1 MLKNEDILTRFSM
14 KVWLFSEVIQYV
26 EMKKEEPDEK
36 LLENAGMC
44 SSICLCTVNYL
55 TEKTFC
61 EYRPMLM
68 MDSFTL
74 KSIYYRYRESGIL
87 DLQNW
92 AEICLQCAV
101 AFRKFI
107 LDLSKN

>member
-1 MLKNEDILTRFSM
+1 MLKNADILTKVSM
-14 KVWLFSEVIQYV
+14 KVWLFSEVIHYV
-26 EMKKEEPDEK
+26 EMKKEDPDEN
-36 LLENAGMC
+36 LLKNAGIC

-55 TEKTFC
+55 SDKKFSEC
-61 EYRPMLM
+61 RPMLM

-74 KSIYYRYRESGIL
+74 KSIYYRYRESAVL
-87 DLQNW
+87 DLQKW
-92 AEICLQCAV
+92 AEICFQCAV